1 MSEHVATAALPDQ
14 KAAGGM
20 NTTSAQ
26 TNVLPAARWQYSQA
40 SCDAACGARRAG
52 HGSAA
57 LPQLLHCVFGARI
70 QNAVR
75 WAPPGVTLPAADG
88 LGAPRPAAGG
98 SSPAPLP
105 FCAAPEVRA
114 GRRAGKGSSPAA
126 FGAEQLLGHAEHVQP
141 ASDRLGA
148 VLCGTRRGSHW
159 APAARTALASVPVVH
174 TRARVRALA
183 ARPRHTATP
192 QGGTARTT
200 APSTPRAAPL
210 PPPLPAARAAV

>member
-1 MSEHVATAALPDQ
+1 MRCLR
-14 KAAGGM
+14 AGG
-20 NTTSAQ
+20 SIAK
-26 TNVLPAARWQYSQA
+26 PAATRPAEHTGPVTAPQHCRSCSTA
-40 SCDAACGARRAG
+40 SFE
-52 HGSAA
+52 HGS
-57 LPQLLHCVFGARI
+57 RT
-70 QNAVR
+70 AVR

-88 LGAPRPAAGG
+88 LGAPRPVAGG

-141 ASDRLGA
+141 ASDRFGA
-148 VLCGTRRGSHW
+148 VPCGTRRGSHW

-183 ARPRHTATP
+183 ARPRHAATP